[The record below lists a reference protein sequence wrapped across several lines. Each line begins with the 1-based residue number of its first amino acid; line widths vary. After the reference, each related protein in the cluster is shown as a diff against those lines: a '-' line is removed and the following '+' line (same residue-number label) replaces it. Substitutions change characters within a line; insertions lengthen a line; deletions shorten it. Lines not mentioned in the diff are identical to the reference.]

1 MSAPLRLL
9 PGGADGSA
17 RTETGDSLP
26 TLPRPRRRPK
36 WAAPDPLDE
45 LAERLADVCA
55 GAVHPYEIAAV
66 LESDGISD
74 EQITGV
80 YGRRDL
86 FAIAEE
92 LYARVPRR
100 YPQPPPADDPW
111 RADGVRCL
119 LRGLVFALPGVA
131 YVLAGHL
138 LSGPADGYGLPSGTP
153 ALAAAALTGWAWNQ
167 ALAHRAYLWLA
178 ARGRRGAARCLLA
191 GAPVGAALACGVALA
206 LPGSTATL
214 AFVAGQAVYLAAAT
228 ALLVLGSERD
238 LLAALAP
245 AVAGAIVLPATHAP
259 QWART
264 AALLTSLVL
273 AVAASAR
280 RLTTAARTPA
290 GPGGRPRPPLRSVP
304 FGLFGLAG
312 GALTLL
318 AVFGDVLGRAPGAAV
333 HGPIAVAL
341 TLSMG
346 PAEWSLYR
354 YRSRALAALRRTSTP
369 GAFRRR
375 AAVAL
380 LGCLGGYLAV
390 LTALLLAAALL
401 WPSAAPRDV
410 ASAVAL
416 PALGA
421 VLWLALLLQAVGVA
435 WWPAALCALAAATEL
450 TLTASRLAPPD
461 AVRAVTGWCT
471 AALLALLARTLLG
484 RVTAHR

>member
-9 PGGADGSA
+9 PGGADGSVESA
-17 RTETGDSLP
+17 DPLP

-45 LAERLADVCA
+45 LAERLAQVCA

-111 RADGVRCL
+111 RADVVRCL

-138 LSGPADGYGLPSGTP
+138 LSGPPDGYGLPSATV

-178 ARGRRGAARCLLA
+178 AEGRRGAARCLLA
-191 GAPVGAALACGVALA
+191 GAPPGAALACGAALA
-206 LPGSTATL
+206 LPGGAGTA

-245 AVAGAIVLPATHAP
+245 AVADAIVLPLAHAP

-264 AALLTSLVL
+264 AALLTSLTL

-280 RLTTAARTPA
+280 RLTTAARIPA
-290 GPGGRPRPPLRSVP
+290 ESCARPRSPLHSVP

-318 AVFGDVLGRAPGAAV
+318 AVFGDVLGRAPGASV
-333 HGPIAVAL
+333 HGPLAVAL

-354 YRSRALAALRRTSTP
+354 YRSRALAAQRSTSTP

-375 AAVAL
+375 AALVL

-390 LTALLLAAALL
+390 LAALLLAAALL
-401 WPSAAPRDV
+401 WPPAAPRDV
-410 ASAVAL
+410 ASALAL

-421 VLWLALLLQAVGVA
+421 VLWLALLLQAFGVA
-435 WWPAALCALAAATEL
+435 WWPASLCCFAACAELALTV
-450 TLTASRLAPPD
+450 SRSAPPD

-471 AALLALLARTLLG
+471 AGVLALFACALLG